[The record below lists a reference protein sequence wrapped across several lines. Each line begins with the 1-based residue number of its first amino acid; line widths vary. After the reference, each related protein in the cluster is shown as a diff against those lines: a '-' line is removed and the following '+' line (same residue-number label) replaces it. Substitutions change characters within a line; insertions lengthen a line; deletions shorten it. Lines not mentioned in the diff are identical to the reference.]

1 MHVYIHMHAYS
12 HGYVSVC
19 VCIYVYGRLL
29 FVCLD
34 ESRHFPSSTPPSPP
48 LLRPCHLLHYNT
60 IVGWVIFVLMQ
71 RTVILCNSLQRTAD
85 HCSTLQHTATH
96 CNNCNTRQQTAT
108 HCSSLQH
115 TAAHCNALQHMC
127 VHRGNTTR
135 ESSQQNCATH
145 CNTMCCN
152 VLHSCNSLHLTHVFF
167 RLCVYLRE
175 KIRAMAALR
184 TKDPTTKARLVIIGR

>member
-96 CNNCNTRQQTAT
+96 CNTCVCTEATPHEKAHNKTVQHIATQCVAMCCTVAT
-108 HCSSLQH
+108 HYISLMCFFVCVCICVRRYTQWPRCERKTLPPKLALLSS
-115 TAAHCNALQHMC
+115 AGDMC
-127 VHRGNTTR
+127 VYVFVFV
-135 ESSQQNCATH
+135 C
-145 CNTMCCN
+145 MC
-152 VLHSCNSLHLTHVFF
+152 V
-167 RLCVYLRE
+167 CVYMCLC
-175 KIRAMAALR
+175 L
-184 TKDPTTKARLVIIGR
+184 